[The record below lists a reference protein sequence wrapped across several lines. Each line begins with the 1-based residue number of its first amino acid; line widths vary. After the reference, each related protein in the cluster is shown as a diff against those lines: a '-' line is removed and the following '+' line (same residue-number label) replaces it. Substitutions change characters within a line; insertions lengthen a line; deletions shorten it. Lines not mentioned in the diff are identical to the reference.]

1 LLWYSSSIA
10 DAEDSDD
17 DLLVPR
23 HKTQDELDLEEEE
36 YREFLTRAVGEDI
49 GGLVEVEREDG
60 WLARGAAVDEEPV
73 TKKKGK
79 KERKKEKETAGKTNG
94 KRDDD
99 ADQKFLL
106 ECVSC
111 CSRIVAP
118 LDFHLALLRIE
129 STSFRALF
137 LFPTTC

>member
-1 LLWYSSSIA
+1 MLWYSSSIA
-10 DAEDSDD
+10 DAEDDSDD

-49 GGLVEVEREDG
+49 SGLVEVEREDG
-60 WLARGAAVDEEPV
+60 WLARGAAVEEEPV
-73 TKKKGK
+73 KKKKGK
-79 KERKKEKETAGKTNG
+79 KERKKEKETAGKASG

-106 ECVSC
+106 ECVSYPC
-111 CSRIVAP
+111 
-118 LDFHLALLRIE
+118 HLLLR
-129 STSFRALF
+129 LD
-137 LFPTTC
+137 